1 MLFNTFNFSRIH
13 FLKPLIWYML
23 FALALFLIWK
33 TLRISHLII
42 IALII
47 SQSYLLI
54 VETEEM
60 KYSKFNTPTFK
71 EFYATEL
78 FSDIKNYI
86 GRNQKD
92 SGLSVPLCIR
102 PSLNTMVFI
111 HWTHITIQFQLNI
124 NIISEKLL
132 LQN

>member
-1 MLFNTFNFSRIH
+1 MFYFQRFTPYGIGKVQE
-13 FLKPLIWYML
+13 FLKITLCYLIPLIWYML

-47 SQSYLLI
+47 SQSYLLF

-92 SGLSVPLCIR
+92 YRV
-102 PSLNTMVFI
+102 V
-111 HWTHITIQFQLNI
+111 
-124 NIISEKLL
+124 
-132 LQN
+132 